1 MAVKKT
7 GLLMLAVLMFVIAGC
22 SSVSG
27 GVDESAIETKI
38 VSEPT
43 DAVAGTPLK
52 LTATVEGIEQLEDA
66 RIDFDIREET
76 EKELPILI
84 TAEEKSEKQFEVT
97 HTFAKP
103 GKYWIYIHIYSGED
117 IHIIK
122 RNEFQVK

>member
-1 MAVKKT
+1 MKKT

-52 LTATVEGIEQLEDA
+52 LTATVEGIEQMEDA

-97 HTFAKP
+97 HTFTKP